1 MSHIDIT
8 AKNFTAEVMEY
19 KGKVL
24 VDFWASWCGPCQ
36 MLIPIID
43 QLSEELKDKVKIA
56 KVNIEDNQD
65 LATKFNVQSIPT
77 VLIFENGNVVDT
89 LMGLRPKEEYLK
101 ALK

>member
-19 KGKVL
+19 NGKVL

>member
-36 MLIPIID
+36 MLTPIID
-43 QLSEELKDKVKIA
+43 QLSDELKDKVKIA
-56 KVNIEDNQD
+56 KVNIEENQD

-89 LMGLRPKEEYLK
+89 LMGLRSKEEYLK

>member
-1 MSHIDIT
+1 MSHVDIT
-8 AKNFTAEVMEY
+8 VKNFTAEVMEY

-77 VLIFENGNVVDT
+77 VLIFENGKVVDT

>member
-56 KVNIEDNQD
+56 KVNIEENQD

>member
-1 MSHIDIT
+1 MSHVDIT
-8 AKNFTAEVMEY
+8 VKNFTAEVMEY